1 MGTIS
6 KDFSYHEFEK
16 TEKEQYKDKNI
27 ITDFSV
33 RNNIKSLVENIL
45 QPLRDDIGKPLIIS
59 SGYRCPEVNFLVGG
73 KPTSQHLKGE
83 AADVF
88 YDNPYE
94 LAKRIVELKLPF
106 DQIGLYNTFVHI
118 SHKRDGNNRGMIFYN
133 KGYSGKRF

>member
-16 TEKEQYKDKNI
+16 TEKAQYKDKNV

-33 RNNIKSLVENIL
+33 RNNIKSLVEDIL

-83 AADVF
+83 AADVI

-94 LAKRIVELKLPF
+94 LAKRIVELKLPY

-133 KGYSGKRF
+133 KGYSGERF

>member
-83 AADVF
+83 AADVI